1 MWPAGF
7 TSPVFGTAVPCPS
20 IASTPPTV
28 RSPGAG
34 VAVTPRPLLSSAV
47 SIASIVAPVC
57 TRTRDVAVST
67 EIAVRLVLV
76 STSTT
81 FAASLPSTAS
91 DSGDQL
97 CELPLARSR
106 QPLARAQLASVTT
119 CAGLLGVHVQTA
131 STAIAPDQ
139 FL

>member
-1 MWPAGF
+1 M
-7 TSPVFGTAVPCPS
+7 
-20 IASTPPTV
+20 
-28 RSPGAG
+28 R
-34 VAVTPRPLLSSAV
+34 PRPLLSSAV

-76 STSTT
+76 STRTT
-81 FAASLPSTAS
+81 FAASLPSAAS